1 MQIDS
6 NAKIIYVHIPRTGG
20 KWFTHH
26 WPSHHTNGAFLKY
39 NKFGKHGKLSDILK
53 KLDAI
58 NYDYSNYKIITI
70 IREPMDRI
78 CSSWVWFSKVKGT
91 AEKHGWKSIDDM
103 LDVYESGEVRVNYMP
118 QIYWL
123 CEPNSKFDII
133 YRFED
138 LLENH
143 MLPQKDFSTFNTTES
158 GSKKLVRG
166 GQIRTSLLT
175 PAQKERIKK
184 VYKDDF
190 DYLSKYYPPLK

>member
-20 KWFTHH
+20 KWFAQH
-26 WPSHHTNGAFLKY
+26 WPSHHINGAFLKN
-39 NKFGKHGKLSDILK
+39 NKFGRHGKLSGILK
-53 KLDAI
+53 KLDVI

-78 CSSWVWFSKVKGT
+78 ASSWVWFSKVKGT

-103 LDVYESGEVRVNYMP
+103 IDEYEGGAIRVNYLP
-118 QIYWL
+118 QTYWL
-123 CEPNSKFDII
+123 CEPGAKFDII

-138 LLENH
+138 LLENSF
-143 MLPQKDFSTFNTTES
+143 LPQKDFPTFNTSETS
-158 GSKKLVRG
+158 SKKLLRQ
-166 GQIRTSLLT
+166 GQNRVTLLT
-175 PAQKERIKK
+175 PTQKERIKK

-190 DYLSKYYPPLK
+190 DYYERSRH

>member
-20 KWFTHH
+20 SWFTIH
-26 WPSHHTNGAFLKY
+26 WPSHHINGAFLEN
-39 NKFGKHGKLSDILK
+39 NKFGKHGKLSGILK
-53 KLDAI
+53 KLDVI

-78 CSSWVWFSKVKGT
+78 CSSWIWFSKVKGT
-91 AEKHGWKSIDDM
+91 AEKHGWKSINDM
-103 LDVYESGEVRVNYMP
+103 LDEYESGEVRVNYMP
-118 QIYWL
+118 QTYWL
-123 CEPNSKFDII
+123 CEPNAKFDII

-158 GSKKLVRG
+158 GSKKLLRS
-166 GQIRTSLLT
+166 GQNRISILT

-190 DYLSKYYPPLK
+190 DYLSKYYPHLK